1 MQQKAGAQI
10 SRKAFIQS
18 FLILLALMLLAGVLT
33 RVVPAGQYTRTIVD
47 GREVIDPASFR
58 YTPAPEYPV
67 WRWVTAP
74 LEVLWGT
81 DAVTI
86 ITIILFIL
94 IVGVAFAL
102 MDKSLVLQA
111 AVGQIVQ
118 RFQKRKYVLLLLIA
132 FFFMLLGAFLGMFEE
147 VVMLVPV
154 MVALSILM
162 GWDSLVGL
170 GVSILATNMGFSAA
184 ITNPFTVG
192 LAQKLAGLPM
202 FSGAWLRIIIFLVVY
217 AIFAVF
223 LARYARRIERDP
235 RSSPM
240 YTEDQH
246 TWHARQADLQ
256 GLNQQTAQMRR
267 AIRFLAGV
275 FGIVIAV
282 FLASPFVE
290 FLSAISLPL
299 VGLLFFIAGL
309 GASLISGASKHSIWQ
324 GAKEG
329 ALGIAPGIPLILM
342 AVSVK
347 HIVAQGGIID
357 TILQA
362 ASRLFTAG
370 EASLQAALLVFGVA
384 LLLEVFVASASA
396 KIFLIMPILVP
407 LGDLVG
413 LTRQITVTAYC
424 FGDGFTNMIY
434 PTNAVLL
441 IALGLASVPYGKW
454 LRWTWKLWA
463 WILPVAVLFLALAVA
478 IRFGPF

>member
-18 FLILLALMLLAGVLT
+18 FLILLALILAAGILT
-33 RVVPAGQYTRTIVD
+33 RVVPSGQYSRSIVD
-47 GREVIDPASFR
+47 GREVIDPGSFQ
-58 YTPAPEYPV
+58 YTPAPDYPV
-67 WRWVTAP
+67 WRWITAP
-74 LEVLWGT
+74 VEVLWGP

-94 IVGVAFAL
+94 VVGVAFAL

-111 AVGQIVQ
+111 SVGRIVQ
-118 RFQKRKYVLLLLIA
+118 RFQGRKYVLLLVIS

-170 GVSILATNMGFSAA
+170 GMSILATNMGFSAA

-202 FSGAWLRIIIFLVVY
+202 FSGAWLRVIIFLTVY

-223 LARYARRIERDP
+223 LTRYARRIERDP

-240 YTEDQH
+240 FAEDQR
-246 TWHARQADLQ
+246 TRNARQADLQ
-256 GLNQQTAQMRR
+256 GLDMQDPRMRR
-267 AIRFLAGV
+267 AIIFLAWAFGV
-275 FGIVIAV
+275 IILI

-290 FLSAISLPL
+290 VLSAVSLPL

-309 GASLISGASKHSIWQ
+309 GSSLLAGANWRTIRQ

-329 ALGIAPGIPLILM
+329 ALGMAPGIPLILM

-362 ASRLFTAG
+362 ASSLFTSG
-370 EASLQAALLVFGVA
+370 EASLQAALLVFAVA
-384 LLLEVFVASASA
+384 LVLEIFVSSSSA
-396 KIFLIMPILVP
+396 KIFLVMPILLP

-441 IALGLASVPYGKW
+441 IALGLATVPYGKW

-463 WILPVAVLFLALAVA
+463 WILGVTVLFLALAVA